1 MRFILIGAGDVGTT
15 LAERLVGEQHDV
27 TLIEKDE
34 QSITRI
40 PASLDIEVIHGNG
53 CSPDVLLRAGLRTAD
68 YVISVANI
76 DEVNIASCLI
86 AKLIH
91 PGTKRVAR
99 IRDIELVHN
108 EISPEH
114 VKEYFDLIINPD
126 QAAADYLLRLFKVA
140 GAKEVID
147 FCDEKLR
154 VLSLRVSEDSPFVN
168 RKLKELIELR
178 DKLTVL
184 ILAIVRNEELLIP
197 RGNDTVLRDDILY
210 CITIPEKTGIL
221 FEMAGKTL
229 SAGRSAMIWGGGSL
243 GRSLAHALELQG
255 TKTKVIVSKEES
267 TIDLVDE
274 LPHSLILTG
283 DGKDRNL
290 LVEEN
295 ISEIDAFIAA
305 TPDEEDNIL
314 SALLARKLGAR
325 TSMALVNKASYLP
338 LVHSIGVD
346 VVVSSR
352 MAAAGAIFSH
362 IHSDSFVSEFS
373 LRHHGV
379 SFIEIVITET
389 MPVSG
394 KTLAQAHIPRGILF
408 AAIVHDEQVVIP
420 TGEDILNAGDRVVIF
435 CTDGM
440 QSKLEKLLDMKLEF
454 SL

>member
-1 MRFILIGAGDVGTT
+1 MRFILLGAGDVGTT

-27 TLIEKDE
+27 TLIDKDE
-34 QSITRI
+34 QAISRI
-40 PASLDIEVIHGNG
+40 PASLDIEVIQGNG
-53 CSPDVLLRAGLRTAD
+53 CSPEVLLRAGIRTAD

-76 DEVNIASCLI
+76 DEVNIAACLI
-86 AKLIH
+86 AKLIN
-91 PGTKRVAR
+91 PGAKRVAR
-99 IRDIELVHN
+99 IRDIDLVHA

-114 VKEYFDLIINPD
+114 VHEYFDLIINPD

-154 VLSLRVSEDSPFVN
+154 VLGIRVSEDSPFVN

-178 DKLTVL
+178 EKLTVL
-184 ILAIVRNEELLIP
+184 ILAIVRNDELHIP

-210 CITIPEKTGIL
+210 CITIPEKTGVL

-243 GRSLAHALELQG
+243 GRSLAHALESQG
-255 TKTKVIVSKEES
+255 TKIKLIVSKEES
-267 TIDLVDE
+267 TVE

-295 ISEIDAFIAA
+295 IKEIDAFIAA

-362 IHSDSFVSEFS
+362 IHSDSIVSEFS
-373 LRHHGV
+373 LRHHGA
-379 SFIEIVITET
+379 SFIEIVLTKD
-389 MPVSG
+389 MPLSG
-394 KTLAQAHIPRGILF
+394 KTLAQAKIPRGILI
-408 AAIVHDEQVVIP
+408 AAIVHEDTVAIP
-420 TGEDILNAGDRVVIF
+420 TGEHRIEAGDRVVIF
-435 CTDGM
+435 CVDGM
-440 QSKLEKLLDMKLEF
+440 QSKLEKLLNMKLEF
-454 SL
+454 TL